1 MLSYFTTFRA
11 VVIFLKICGRMI
23 SYCVLIPL
31 GEVYAGYTFT
41 PSAVYL
47 HISSRLVKDDAKSW
61 LEKAKIQIR
70 KKKIYFIKRGDKNIK
85 RKKYR

>member
-1 MLSYFTTFRA
+1 M
-11 VVIFLKICGRMI
+11 
-23 SYCVLIPL
+23 PL
-31 GEVYAGYTFT
+31 GEVYVGYTFT

>member
-1 MLSYFTTFRA
+1 
-11 VVIFLKICGRMI
+11 MI
-23 SYCVLIPL
+23 DLCVFIPL
-31 GEVYAGYTFT
+31 EDIVVGYIFV
-41 PSAVYL
+41 PFKEL
-47 HISSRLVKDDAKSW
+47 IHKSSRLVKDDAKSW